1 MNRVLGV
8 FVQRQVITFF
18 LISKIKSIFFVLI
31 DLIFCNYKY
40 VLRGEKHNKVD
51 KNSINIKN
59 SKSQISLFFKS
70 WLNLNRW
77 VIVLYLVI
85 IATAGVLYVGNVN
98 DTTDLLREIRTLER
112 KIDDLEN
119 KRKMTDSRVKRLQS
133 PERIIQIATEKLN
146 MTLSDE
152 APLFIEEYEDK
163 D

>member
-1 MNRVLGV
+1 
-8 FVQRQVITFF
+8 
-18 LISKIKSIFFVLI
+18 
-31 DLIFCNYKY
+31 
-40 VLRGEKHNKVD
+40 VD
-51 KNSINIKN
+51 KNGINIKN
-59 SKSQISLFFKS
+59 NKSQISNFFRS

-98 DTTDLLREIRTLER
+98 DTTQLLSEIRTLER

-119 KRKMTDSRVKRLQS
+119 KRKMADSRVKRLQS

-146 MTLSDE
+146 MTLSNE
-152 APLFIEEYEDK
+152 APLFIEEYEVK

>member
-1 MNRVLGV
+1 V

>member
-1 MNRVLGV
+1 M
-8 FVQRQVITFF
+8 
-18 LISKIKSIFFVLI
+18 
-31 DLIFCNYKY
+31 IFCNYKY
-40 VLRGEKHNKVD
+40 VLRGEKHKKLN

-59 SKSQISLFFKS
+59 SKSQIVLFFKS

-77 VIVLYLVI
+77 VIVLYLII

-98 DTTDLLREIRTLER
+98 DTTDLLKEIRNLER

>member
-1 MNRVLGV
+1 M

>member
-1 MNRVLGV
+1 
-8 FVQRQVITFF
+8 
-18 LISKIKSIFFVLI
+18 
-31 DLIFCNYKY
+31 
-40 VLRGEKHNKVD
+40 VD

>member
-1 MNRVLGV
+1 MN
-8 FVQRQVITFF
+8 
-18 LISKIKSIFFVLI
+18 
-31 DLIFCNYKY
+31 
-40 VLRGEKHNKVD
+40 

-59 SKSQISLFFKS
+59 SKSQIGLFFKS

-133 PERIIQIATEKLN
+133 PERIIKIATENLN